1 MEIRY
6 KRQRCSFICPS
17 MIIVGPT
24 GRIGV
29 PYVSNVLA
37 PTMADV
43 LRSLEI
49 NKERFFTLLE
59 KLINNAD
66 KVQVRQT

>member
-1 MEIRY
+1 
-6 KRQRCSFICPS
+6 

-29 PYVSNVLA
+29 PYVTNVLA